1 MAENQ
6 LIPGFHAT
14 RDALLSDHIGIHEIW
29 VADGRKG
36 SRVADILNIS
46 RRKGI
51 PARVKQGVELDR
63 LLPGVNHQGIVALAG
78 KFQYAD
84 LDGLAANALKGDGY
98 ATLIA
103 ADHITD
109 EGNLGALIR
118 TGAFFGA
125 HGLLL
130 PKKRSAAV
138 TPRVVKGSAGGSVYF
153 PVARVTNMAR
163 ALDSL
168 SRKGF
173 WVVGAAGEGPESVF
187 QFDWQRDLVLV
198 LGSEGHGLSRVVGSR
213 CHQIVRI
220 PGFGHVDSLNVSV
233 AGGVILSE
241 IARQRGLPK
250 EAGESAPTH
259 GPREVP

>member
-1 MAENQ
+1 MTGNQ
-6 LIPGFHAT
+6 LIPGLHAT
-14 RDALLSDHIGIHEIW
+14 RDALLSDHMGIDEIW
-29 VADGRKG
+29 IAEGRKG
-36 SRVADILNIS
+36 PRVEDIVNIS
-46 RRKGI
+46 KRKGV
-51 PARVKQGVELDR
+51 PVRLKQGAELDK

-84 LDGLAANALKGDGY
+84 LDGMASKAMKGDGY
-98 ATLIA
+98 AMLIA

-138 TPRVVKGSAGGSVYF
+138 TPRVVKGSTGGSVYL

-163 ALDSL
+163 ALDAL

-173 WVVGAAGEGPESVF
+173 WIVGAAGEGPESVY
-187 QFDWQRDLVLV
+187 QFDWNRDLVLV
-198 LGSEGHGLSRVVGSR
+198 LGSEGHGLSRLVRSR
-213 CHQIVRI
+213 CHQMVRI
-220 PGFGHVDSLNVSV
+220 PGFGQVDSLNVSV

-241 IARQRGLPK
+241 IARQRSLIK
-250 EAGESAPTH
+250 ERWESALRR
-259 GPREVP
+259 GPREEP